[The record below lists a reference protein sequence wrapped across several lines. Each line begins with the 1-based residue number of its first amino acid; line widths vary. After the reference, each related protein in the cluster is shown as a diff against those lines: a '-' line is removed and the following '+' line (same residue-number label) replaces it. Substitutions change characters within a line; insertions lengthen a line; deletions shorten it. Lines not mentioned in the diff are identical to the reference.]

1 MRRLR
6 PLLRRQRNL
15 DTFKERRVL
24 DAAFAILGIAVGF
37 LVGLTGIG
45 GGALM
50 TPSLIFLGLEP
61 LRAVGTDL
69 LFVTATKIFGT
80 AFHHR
85 MGRVRYD
92 LALRLL
98 AGSIPAVILGGF
110 LLRLIERDVLNDYL
124 TLLLGI
130 ILMVSATMSMAKKEL
145 NPPIRP
151 RMYHLYILGFA
162 VGLTVQF
169 TSVGAG
175 VIVGFALINLARISP
190 SEVVGISIFYGLL
203 LSLMSFVNYALISS
217 VDYRVAGML
226 IPGSVLGVYAG
237 TRISTK
243 VEGDK
248 LKKVI
253 NMLIAA
259 IGLAI
264 LLNFIV

>member
-1 MRRLR
+1 
-6 PLLRRQRNL
+6 
-15 DTFKERRVL
+15 L
-24 DAAFAILGIAVGF
+24 DASFAVLGFAVGF

-69 LFVTATKIFGT
+69 LYVTATKVFGT

-92 LALRLL
+92 IALRLL
-98 AGSIPAVILGGF
+98 AGSIPAVILGGL
-110 LLRLIERDVLNDYL
+110 LLRLIERDILNEYL
-124 TLLLGI
+124 TLLLGLV
-130 ILMVSATMSMAKKEL
+130 LMSSAAISMAKKEL

-151 RMYHLYILGFA
+151 RMYHLYVLGFA

-175 VIVGFALINLARISP
+175 VIVSFALINLARISP
-190 SEVVGISIFYGLL
+190 SEVVGISILYGLL
-203 LSLMSFVNYALISS
+203 LSLMSFVNYASIGS
-217 VDYRVAGML
+217 VDYRIAGIL

-237 TRISTK
+237 TRISTR
-243 VEGDK
+243 VESEK

-253 NMLIAA
+253 NLLIAA
-259 IGLAI
+259 IGLAT
-264 LLNFIV
+264 LLDSLL